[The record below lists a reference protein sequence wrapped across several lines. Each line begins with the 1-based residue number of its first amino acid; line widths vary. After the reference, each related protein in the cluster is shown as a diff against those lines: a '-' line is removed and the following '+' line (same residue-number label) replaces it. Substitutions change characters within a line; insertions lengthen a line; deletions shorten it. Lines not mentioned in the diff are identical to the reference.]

1 MLSVVSF
8 TEMDVWNS
16 IVSAFEQCDV
26 YYLHQYV
33 KGFWIHGDGEP
44 LLIYFDNGRTRAMN
58 VVMKRD
64 IACCRY
70 FAGKIPEN
78 TWFDLS
84 TPYGYGGFLI
94 EGNDL
99 RELDEAY
106 TSYCLENNIVSEFVR
121 FHPLIGNF
129 SQLTE
134 MYEVQKLGKTVHID
148 LHSPEHIWA
157 GFSSKNRNAIRKAEK
172 LGVKVFWGRS
182 PDLFRK
188 FKEIYIQTMD
198 AVGAD
203 SYYYFKDDFYES
215 ILYDLRHNSIVFYAV
230 HQDSVI
236 AMAIILLCNRRM
248 HYHLSGSV
256 RSYRDFAATNY
267 LLYEAALWGCQ
278 NGFQTFHLGG
288 GVGSQEDS
296 LYQFKKA
303 FNRQSENVFA
313 IGKKCFN
320 EEIYNWLV
328 SLRQEQGFGSIAEF
342 FPLYRA

>member
-64 IACCRY
+64 IGCCRY

-157 GFSSKNRNAIRKAEK
+157 GFSSKNRNLSEK
-172 LGVKVFWGRS
+172 QKSWESRSFGV
-182 PDLFRK
+182 
-188 FKEIYIQTMD
+188 
-198 AVGAD
+198 A
-203 SYYYFKDDFYES
+203 
-215 ILYDLRHNSIVFYAV
+215 
-230 HQDSVI
+230 
-236 AMAIILLCNRRM
+236 
-248 HYHLSGSV
+248 
-256 RSYRDFAATNY
+256 
-267 LLYEAALWGCQ
+267 
-278 NGFQTFHLGG
+278 
-288 GVGSQEDS
+288 
-296 LYQFKKA
+296 
-303 FNRQSENVFA
+303 RQ
-313 IGKKCFN
+313 IC
-320 EEIYNWLV
+320 
-328 SLRQEQGFGSIAEF
+328 FGSSKKSISRLWMLLA
-342 FPLYRA
+342 PIHTTILRMTSTRAFCTI